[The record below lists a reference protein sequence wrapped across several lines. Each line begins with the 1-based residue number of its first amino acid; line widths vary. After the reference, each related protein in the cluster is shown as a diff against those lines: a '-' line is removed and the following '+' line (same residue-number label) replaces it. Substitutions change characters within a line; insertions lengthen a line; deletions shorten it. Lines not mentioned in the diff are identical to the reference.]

1 MGMSNWI
8 LDNEEQF
15 WNIAEDTVGECEV
28 FEEFVEKMQK
38 HENLLMGSPS
48 MCDNAVEFEN
58 MLADAWGGKWSK
70 YY

>member
-15 WNIAEDTVGECEV
+15 WNKADEVIGECEA
-28 FEEFVEKMQK
+28 FEEFVGKMK
-38 HENLLMGSPS
+38 PHTDLLTGSPS
-48 MCDNAVEFEN
+48 ECENDIDFEN
-58 MLADAWGGKWSK
+58 MMSDAWSEKWSK

>member
-15 WNIAEDTVGECEV
+15 WNKADEVIGECEA
-28 FEEFVEKMQK
+28 FEAFVGKMK
-38 HENLLMGSPS
+38 PHTDLLTGSPS
-48 MCDNAVEFEN
+48 EPENDVDFEN
-58 MLADAWGGKWSK
+58 MMSDAWSEKWSK

>member
-15 WNIAEDTVGECEV
+15 WNKADEVIGECEA
-28 FEEFVEKMQK
+28 FKEFVGKMK
-38 HENLLMGSPS
+38 PHTGLLQGSPS
-48 MCDNAVEFEN
+48 EPENDVDFEN
-58 MLADAWGGKWSK
+58 MMSDAWSEKWSK